1 MGFLTLFCDF
11 SQSLGIKVHPA
22 EAAMLFRPSSDPS
35 LQQGKLSTIKGRSHV
50 VGLDGRAFESH
61 EVAFVIPDD
70 EAQAAAIVAA
80 GYRIHTPMS
89 MHLGDGATAL

>member
-1 MGFLTLFCDF
+1 
-11 SQSLGIKVHPA
+11 
-22 EAAMLFRPSSDPS
+22 MLFKLSASPS
-35 LQQGKLSTIKGRSHV
+35 LQQGKLTTIAGHSLV
-50 VGLDGRAFESH
+50 VGLDGTVFARDV
-61 EVAFVIPDD
+61 VAFVIPDG